1 MSQLIKIAWL
11 IVILTIGVLLSLP
24 FRHSDDNSAAKRKRG
39 WREAVMPQP
48 RVFLNV
54 NPEWQKSPASGLVSD
69 VSKRS
74 MQVTTHPSL
83 AATNQTEDVPTP
95 LPSLPR
101 VFPFISTDLTDR
113 LALALRESQAR
124 NSQKEDELRW
134 NNRLHKISDGD
145 TLPKLADRYL
155 KNPERWRDIYAANKD
170 VLPDH
175 EILPLGVEIKIPI
188 ADSVDTINTSP
199 WKTTRKYFGSQ
210 PEDVESIV
218 DQLDPPVPKP
228 TDFYQEGQRQSA
240 SYQPP

>member
-1 MSQLIKIAWL
+1 MSQLIKIVWL

-24 FRHSDDNSAAKRKRG
+24 FRHSDGDSGVKRKRG
-39 WREAVMPQP
+39 WQEAVMPQP

-83 AATNQTEDVPTP
+83 AAANQTEDVTTP
-95 LPSLPR
+95 LPNLPR
-101 VFPFISTDLTDR
+101 VFPFISADLTDR
-113 LALALRESQAR
+113 LALALRKSQSR

-155 KNPERWRDIYAANKD
+155 KNPERWREIYAANQD
-170 VLPDH
+170 VLQDH

-188 ADSVDTINTSP
+188 ADSGGTINTSP
-199 WKTTRKYFGSQ
+199 WSTTRKHLGAQ
-210 PEDVESIV
+210 PEDVERIV

-228 TDFYQEGQRQSA
+228 TDSSRENQRQSA
-240 SYQPP
+240 SYQSP